1 MRYILLTCL
10 LMFFVTSASAVDPV
24 IKSINIKVNIFKN
37 TNTGKLS
44 IEADKDVYPALYSA
58 ENQRF
63 DDLEMGFTVSSPA
76 SNTQDYE
83 IEVVGSE
90 HQCDSTSTDVDSI
103 LFAVDILF
111 DGAPLENDLTDT
123 LLFQRTD
130 NDVRSSQHR
139 FTLLYPELLQTDS
152 GQVCSGMLQVFA
164 RLII

>member
-1 MRYILLTCL
+1 MRCILLTCL
-10 LMFFVTSASAVDPV
+10 LIFFVTSASAVDPV

-37 TNTGKLS
+37 TNTDELS
-44 IEADKDVYPALYSA
+44 IEADKDVYPALYNG

-90 HQCDSTSTDVDSI
+90 HQCDSTSID
-103 LFAVDILF
+103 VDILF
-111 DGAPLENDLTDT
+111 DDAPLDNNLTDA
-123 LLFQRTD
+123 LLFQRTDND

-139 FTLLYPELLQTDS
+139 FTLLYLELPQADS

>member
-10 LMFFVTSASAVDPV
+10 LIFFVTSASAVDSV
-24 IKSINIKVNIFKN
+24 TKSINIKVNIFKN
-37 TNTGKLS
+37 TNTYELS
-44 IEADKDVYPALYSA
+44 IEADKDVYLALYSA

-76 SNTQDYE
+76 SNTKDYE

-90 HQCDSTSTDVDSI
+90 HQCDSTLIDVDSH
-103 LFAVDILF
+103 LFDVGILF
-111 DGAPLENDLTDT
+111 DGASLVNDLTDT
-123 LLFQRTD
+123 LSFQRTD

-152 GQVCSGMLQVFA
+152 RQVCSGMLQVFA
-164 RLII
+164 RLRI